1 MPIRIALLVAAGC
14 ALVAV
19 VVAIGVLSRSP
30 DQTKTWA
37 GTADPAHKE
46 VVEAPEPAPEPEP
59 EPPPPPPPPPV
70 EGQVDRTGIVDL
82 STANTGVF
90 QPGSDPDQPVPVDHD
105 AVDTFVAAA
114 ASWLDAH
121 LQAYR
126 DGQPLDL
133 PGMTG
138 DPAAVTA
145 AIVGSA
151 DDLDRVHYAVRVGAR
166 GAPEWAEVSV
176 HIGYPDGPTAG
187 VVTFVTAED
196 PGHAVPVAMEAL
208 RAPPGDGDRP
218 DAAPDTAPDTGA
230 GS

>member
-1 MPIRIALLVAAGC
+1 MTAGC
-14 ALVAV
+14 VIVAV
-19 VVAIGVLSRSP
+19 GLAVSVLIQPADDGREVVATTG
-30 DQTKTWA
+30 
-37 GTADPAHKE
+37 
-46 VVEAPEPAPEPEP
+46 PAPEQVATPHEP
-59 EPPPPPPPPPV
+59 EPPPKPEPEPPPPPV
-70 EGQVDRTGIVDL
+70 EGQVERTGIVDL

-90 QPGSDPDQPVPVDHD
+90 QPGSEADQPVPVDHD
-105 AVDTFVAAA
+105 AVDAFVAATA
-114 ASWLDAH
+114 RWLDAH

-126 DGQPLDL
+126 DGRPLDL

-151 DDLDRVHYAVRVGAR
+151 DDLDHVRYAVRVGAR

-176 HIGYPDGPTAG
+176 HVGHPDGPITG
-187 VVTFVTAED
+187 VLTFVTAED

-208 RAPPGDGDRP
+208 GAPPSDGERP
-218 DAAPDTAPDTGA
+218 DAGPDAASDTGA